1 VSESFVHR
9 FEPGVEGETRT
20 LLLLHGT
27 GGDENDLIP
36 LGQTVLPG
44 AAILSPRGRVL
55 EGDLPRFFRRF
66 AEGVFDLENLYA
78 EATALGEFV
87 SQSATRYNF
96 ELEKVIALGFSNGA
110 NMAHSLMM
118 LHPNV
123 VQDSVL
129 IRAMTTL
136 PDFKPS
142 GLEGKHV
149 FLSSGRVD
157 PMTPVDDAEFLANQ
171 LRSGGADV
179 THHWVDAGHN
189 LTRAELGTIHD
200 WLAQ

>member
-1 VSESFVHR
+1 MSESFVHR

>member
-44 AAILSPRGRVL
+44 AALLSPRGRVL

>member
-129 IRAMTTL
+129 IRAMTTW

-179 THHWVDAGHN
+179 THHWVYAGHN

>member
-9 FEPGVEGETRT
+9 FEPGVDGETRT